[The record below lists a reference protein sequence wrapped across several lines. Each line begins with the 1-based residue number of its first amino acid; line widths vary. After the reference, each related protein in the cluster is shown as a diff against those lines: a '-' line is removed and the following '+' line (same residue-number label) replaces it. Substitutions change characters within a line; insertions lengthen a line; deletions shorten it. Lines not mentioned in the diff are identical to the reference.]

1 METVTENLKETP
13 NSTMSFF
20 KYVFNFDDDNKSEMF
35 NLFQYSFLAIIPL
48 VLVLKVV
55 QQYVPEED
63 EKKGSVEIT
72 AECLTQ
78 VLFVLVSFWLIHK
91 MVTFV
96 PTYSKVDYKEVNLL
110 VPMIPFLFLLLTM
123 QTKLGAKINILT
135 ERALTYTGMNKPPPP
150 PQQKQQGGGVHQP
163 SQADYLDTSK
173 LVPVTQPQIPMMQ
186 PQQASQPNFNQMYAE
201 TTNPLQNANSP
212 VQMMIEPMAAN
223 EAMGGSL
230 FGGSSF

>member
-1 METVTENLKETP
+1 
-13 NSTMSFF
+13 MSFF

-35 NLFQYSFLAIIPL
+35 NLFQYSFLAIVPL

-78 VLFVLVSFWLIHK
+78 VLFILVSFWLIHK

-110 VPMIPFLFLLLTM
+110 VPMIPFLFILLTM

-150 PQQKQQGGGVHQP
+150 QQKQQGGSHQP

-173 LVPVTQPQIPMMQ
+173 LVPVTQPQVPIMQ

-212 VQMMIEPMAAN
+212 VQMMMEPMAAN
-223 EAMGGSL
+223 GALGGA
-230 FGGSSF
+230 FGSSF

>member
-1 METVTENLKETP
+1 METVTDNLKDTP
-13 NSTMSFF
+13 KSTMSFV
-20 KYVFNFDDDNKSEMF
+20 KYVFNFDDDNKAEMF

-48 VLVLKVV
+48 VLVLKAV

-78 VLFVLVSFWLIHK
+78 ILFVLVSFWLTHK
-91 MVTFV
+91 IVTFV

-123 QTKLGAKINILT
+123 QTKLGAKINILV
-135 ERALTYTGMNKPPPP
+135 ERLFMYTGLNKPPPA
-150 PQQKQQGGGVHQP
+150 PQQKQQGVRHQP

-173 LVPVTQPQIPMMQ
+173 IVPVTQPQVPIMQ
-186 PQQASQPNFNQMYAE
+186 PQQPNQPNFNQMYAE
-201 TTNPLQNANSP
+201 TTNPLQNANNP
-212 VQMMIEPMAAN
+212 VQMVMEPMAAN

>member
-78 VLFVLVSFWLIHK
+78 VLFVLVSCI
-91 MVTFV
+91 
-96 PTYSKVDYKEVNLL
+96 Y
-110 VPMIPFLFLLLTM
+110 I
-123 QTKLGAKINILT
+123 
-135 ERALTYTGMNKPPPP
+135 
-150 PQQKQQGGGVHQP
+150 
-163 SQADYLDTSK
+163 
-173 LVPVTQPQIPMMQ
+173 
-186 PQQASQPNFNQMYAE
+186 
-201 TTNPLQNANSP
+201 
-212 VQMMIEPMAAN
+212 
-223 EAMGGSL
+223 
-230 FGGSSF
+230 